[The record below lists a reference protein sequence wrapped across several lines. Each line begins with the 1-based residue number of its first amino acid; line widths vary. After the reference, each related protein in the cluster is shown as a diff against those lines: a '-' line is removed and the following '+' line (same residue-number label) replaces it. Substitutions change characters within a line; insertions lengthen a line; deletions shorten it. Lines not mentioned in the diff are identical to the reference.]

1 MKWFSGGGLRAN
13 TLLLLLPWMLIFGVF
28 WLYPLLFTFYLS
40 FTKYSTLS
48 GQLTW
53 TGLDNYMM
61 LWRDPL
67 FWKALANT
75 SIFTFGTIPFTTAF
89 ALLLAVVLNRKLR
102 GRELFRSAYFLPS
115 VTSLVVISLIF
126 TNLYAGN
133 GYINTLLGML
143 GLPYPERG
151 WLLEPGLALYSIMAM
166 EVWIASG
173 YYMVLFL
180 AALQAIPVDLYEAA
194 ELSGA
199 SAWQQF
205 RRITLPMLRPTLLF
219 VLVINTIKSFQVF
232 VEIYIMTRGGPLSST
247 TTLTYLVYTNAF
259 EKSDM
264 MGYASAIAY
273 VVFLIILLFSIA
285 QMRLLRIDKTVGE

>member
-1 MKWFSGGGLRAN
+1 MKRHAGTGMHIN
-13 TLLLLLPWMLIFGVF
+13 TGLLLLPWVLVFAVF
-28 WLYPLLFTFYLS
+28 WLYPLLFTLYLS

-48 GQLTW
+48 GNVTW

-102 GRELFRSAYFLPS
+102 GREIFRSAFFLPS

-133 GYINTLLGML
+133 GYINTVLGIL

-151 WLLEPGLALYSIMAM
+151 WLMEPGLALYSIMAM

-180 AALQAIPVDLYEAA
+180 AALQAIPADLYEAA
-194 ELSGA
+194 ELAGA

-205 RRITLPMLRPTLLF
+205 VRITLPMLRPTLLF

-232 VEIYIMTRGGPLSST
+232 IEIYVMTRGGPLSST

-273 VVFLIILLFSIA
+273 VVFLIILVFSIA
-285 QMRLLRIDKTVGE
+285 QMKLLRIDKTVGE

>member
-1 MKWFSGGGLRAN
+1 MKRFSGRGTQLN
-13 TLLLLLPWMLIFGVF
+13 TGLLLLPWALVFAVF
-28 WLYPLLFTFYLS
+28 WLYPLLFTFGLS
-40 FTKYSTLS
+40 FAKYSTLS
-48 GQLTW
+48 GEIAW
-53 TGLDNYMM
+53 VGIDNYLR

-67 FWKALANT
+67 FWQALANT
-75 SIFTFGTIPFTTAF
+75 SVFTFGTIPFTTAF
-89 ALLLAVVLNRKLR
+89 ALLLAVLLNRNLR
-102 GRELFRSAYFLPS
+102 GSQFFRSAYFLPS

-133 GYINTLLGML
+133 GYINTLLDVL

-151 WLLEPGLALYSIMAM
+151 WLAEPGLALYSVMAM

-180 AALQAIPVDLYEAA
+180 AALQAIPTDLYEAA
-194 ELSGA
+194 ELTGA

-219 VLVINTIKSFQVF
+219 VIVINTIKSFQVF
-232 VEIYIMTRGGPLSST
+232 VEIYVMTRGGPLSST

-264 MGYASAIAY
+264 MGYASALAY
-273 VVFLIILLFSIA
+273 VVFLIILVFSIV
-285 QMRLLRIDKTVGE
+285 QMKLLRIDKTVGE

>member
-1 MKWFSGGGLRAN
+1 MMRLKSGNLHLN
-13 TLLLLLPWMLIFGVF
+13 TGLLLLPWLLVFAVF
-28 WLYPLLFTFYLS
+28 WLYPLVFTLGLS
-40 FTKYSTLS
+40 FAKYSTLS
-48 GQLTW
+48 GAIEW
-53 TGLDNYMM
+53 IGLDNYSR

-67 FWKALANT
+67 FWQALSNT
-75 SIFTFGTIPFTTAF
+75 SVFTFGTIPFTTAF
-89 ALLLAVVLNRKLR
+89 ALLLAVLLNRKLR
-102 GRELFRSAYFLPS
+102 GVQWFRSAYFLPS

-133 GYINTLLGML
+133 GYINTLLQML

-151 WLLEPGLALYSIMAM
+151 WLMEPGLALYSIMGM

-180 AALQAIPVDLYEAA
+180 AALQAIPTDLYEAA
-194 ELSGA
+194 ELTGA

-205 RRITLPMLRPTLLF
+205 TRITLPLLRPTMLF
-219 VLVINTIKSFQVF
+219 VIVINTIKSFQVF
-232 VEIYIMTRGGPLSST
+232 VEIYVMTRGGPLSST

-264 MGYASAIAY
+264 MGYASALAY
-273 VVFLIILLFSIA
+273 VVFIIILVFSLV
-285 QMRLLRIDKTVGE
+285 QMKLLRIDKTVGE